1 MLLAASGLLVLQ
13 APSLRGSLPFAQHPS
28 CLQPIMRAT
37 GDSVEVTIGGM
48 HVRLFIRDGQLRVQ
62 AHRVGQAGNMV
73 GAALTLPADAASG
86 EAQEHEALPAP
97 AATTTA
103 PESEADVPA
112 ASPAA
117 AEPVLDDGLRARL
130 EGQLEPRED
139 WAPAARISRA
149 WQAGLAARRQLQGL
163 EVSPTPGLPLENRIY
178 VILRAPNPGAPTW
191 CRTWRR
197 ASELVGTLPQA
208 LSVYHGF
215 PSQAEGAAYSMAAG
229 LPGLPQAS

>member
-130 EGQLEPRED
+130 EGQLEPRGD

-163 EVSPTPGLPLENRIY
+163 EVSPTPGLPLEKPH
-178 VILRAPNPGAPTW
+178 LRHPS
-191 CRTWRR
+191 R
-197 ASELVGTLPQA
+197 AQSRSPYLVQNL
-208 LSVYHGF
+208 
-215 PSQAEGAAYSMAAG
+215 AAG
-229 LPGLPQAS
+229 VGAGGHSASGFVRVSRLSFSG